1 MQDVTI
7 TLTGCWAIFAIA
19 CIIYFIA
26 NIVYGFGL
34 FIEKKIKK
42 KTKEET
48 NKPDIEFPGGQ
59 TKEV

>member
-7 TLTGCWAIFAIA
+7 TFTGGWAIFAIA

-26 NIVYGFGL
+26 NIVCGFGL
-34 FIEKKIKK
+34 LIEKKIKK

-48 NKPDIEFPGGQ
+48 NEPDIEFPCGQ
-59 TKEV
+59 IKED